1 MCPPPWRRPLKN
13 YTNKSRGMYESH
25 SESAPSPPFTIKSRE
40 VVQNVETN
48 QMQVRDKTAR
58 LMLIRFQ
65 SAFKVENVLSKV
77 HFQAEKLSLKCS
89 QVLEQYLHGSTGT

>member
-1 MCPPPWRRPLKN
+1 
-13 YTNKSRGMYESH
+13 
-25 SESAPSPPFTIKSRE
+25 
-40 VVQNVETN
+40 
-48 QMQVRDKTAR
+48 MQVRDKTAR

-77 HFQAEKLSLKCS
+77 YFQAEKLSLKCS